1 MFVGWEGEM
10 ILSILTTT
18 RLRGDVGL
26 CEDCGAWNKFR
37 MSKYI
42 SSCLAQSHQ
51 LTNQMLIPNAGDLL
65 LKI

>member
-18 RLRGDVGL
+18 RLRDGVGL
-26 CEDCGAWNKFR
+26 SEDYGAWKKVR

-42 SSCLAQSHQ
+42 SLSLAQSHQ
-51 LTNQMLIPNAGDLL
+51 LTKQKLIPD
-65 LKI
+65 